1 MSGARIAHA
10 TVPWAAAAR
19 PAGPAMAAV
28 VAAALVALV
37 ALGLV
42 PAAAGCG
49 GAGAAR
55 RASTTEG
62 LTGDAATAKGEGGV
76 AATKSGSGAA
86 KTDGGGGAGVP
97 GVIARAEMERLRA
110 GGAGALMARVDMTDV
125 RDGARFVGWR
135 VRPRT
140 AGDPLFGPGGLAAD
154 DVVVRVNGLPL
165 GHPDEFM
172 FAWEV
177 ATTSPDV
184 RVELLRGGVPL
195 TLVFAVR

>member
-1 MSGARIAHA
+1 MSGARIARA
-10 TVPWAAAAR
+10 TAPWAAMA
-19 PAGPAMAAV
+19 AGPAMAAV
-28 VAAALVALV
+28 VSAALVALL
-37 ALGLV
+37 ALGFV
-42 PAAAGCG
+42 AAGCG

-86 KTDGGGGAGVP
+86 KTDGGGGGGVP

-177 ATTSPDV
+177 ATTSPEV